1 MSLCLLVFLTKNV
14 LLVCS
19 LLKLLSN
26 RYFVNIRTM
35 LAVLVSDHK
44 KLSSTYTNDQETND

>member
-1 MSLCLLVFLTKNV
+1 MSRCLPVFLIKNV

-26 RYFVNIRTM
+26 KYFVNYSYHARSAC
-35 LAVLVSDHK
+35 LDHK
-44 KLSSTYTNDQETND
+44 ELSSTCTNDQETND